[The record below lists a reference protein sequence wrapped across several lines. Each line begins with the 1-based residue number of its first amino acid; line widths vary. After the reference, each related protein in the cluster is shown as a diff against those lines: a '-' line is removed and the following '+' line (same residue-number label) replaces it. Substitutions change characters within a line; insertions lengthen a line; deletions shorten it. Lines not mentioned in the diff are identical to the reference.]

1 MNDDNTTTQQEL
13 GQHPAGTVRIVTL
26 AIIFGLLMVVSVQ
39 EIIALWPTVITKTVM
54 QGDEQLT
61 ITQWKESPS
70 QSGTYGVW
78 IGWVATAEQRAVW
91 LIIFSGLVGS
101 CIHVLTS
108 MATFVGNR
116 RFLRS
121 WTLWYLVRPLIGA
134 GLAFLIVSVIWGGI
148 STPTQGFNGSN
159 PFQLVAIAGLAGM
172 FSRTAS
178 DKLEEIFEQLL
189 RSTKNDQRGD
199 NVTNGKTDTTD
210 GENT

>member
-1 MNDDNTTTQQEL
+1 MTEKNPTMPVPGE
-13 GQHPAGTVRIVTL
+13 HPAGTARIVFL
-26 AIIFGLLMVVSVQ
+26 SIVFSVLMVVSIQ
-39 EIIALWPTVITKTVM
+39 EVIALWPTVITKTVA
-54 QGDEQLT
+54 QDNEQLT
-61 ITQWKESPS
+61 ITQWKESPAH
-70 QSGTYGVW
+70 SGISGVW

-91 LIIFSGLVGS
+91 LIIFAGVIGS

-134 GLAFLIVSVIWGGI
+134 GVAFLIVSVIWGGI

-159 PFQLVAIAGLAGM
+159 PYQLVAIAGLAGM
-172 FSRTAS
+172 FSRIAS

-189 RSTKNDQRGD
+189 RSTKNEQRGD
-199 NVTNGKTDTTD
+199 NVTNGTTD
-210 GENT
+210 ITDNKDV